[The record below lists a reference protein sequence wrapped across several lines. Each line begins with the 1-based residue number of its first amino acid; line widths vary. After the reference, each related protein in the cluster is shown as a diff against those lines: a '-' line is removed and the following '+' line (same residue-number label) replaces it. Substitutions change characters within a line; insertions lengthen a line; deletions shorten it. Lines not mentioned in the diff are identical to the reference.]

1 MVRLCKN
8 HNLLLETLLCNL
20 AILSLFLC
28 HLLLPLVFLD
38 IYFCILDI
46 LDWFSL
52 RYLGLSITIPSDKV
66 ANSFI
71 PKSIPTSLPVLG
83 FLVISQSTVIDT
95 KYWLAGFLDIVQE
108 RILPFSGIFLSITTL
123 TQPIFSNLILSPSIL
138 NFWLGSLYDCV
149 LPFFLNEGLPI
160 FFPLFLEKYCF
171 TVSLKSATFCWIAAA
186 DTSDSQGLSSIRSDF
201 WIILGLGLSSLS

>member
-1 MVRLCKN
+1 M
-8 HNLLLETLLCNL
+8 
-20 AILSLFLC
+20 
-28 HLLLPLVFLD
+28 
-38 IYFCILDI
+38 
-46 LDWFSL
+46 
-52 RYLGLSITIPSDKV
+52 

-201 WIILGLGLSSLS
+201 VGNFGLGFVSLSYELNESTQAFHTTRTHPNVFARSSSYVLFGYIRYLYERFIRLIINSF